1 MLVGLSDDEDHI
13 FGSFL
18 RRRGFMVQAF
28 AEAELA
34 FAAAVDMPPAAILTR
49 HVQRGA
55 VDGIELTRRVRA
67 EPATRDVAVVV
78 ITTRIEATYAAAAI
92 DAGCDGFLLLP
103 ASPELV
109 AYEVE
114 RGVAGRAKKRVRA
127 TPITD

>member
-1 MLVGLSDDEDHI
+1 
-13 FGSFL
+13 
-18 RRRGFMVQAF
+18 
-28 AEAELA
+28 
-34 FAAAVDMPPAAILTR
+34 MPPAAILTR
-49 HVQRGA
+49 HVQRGP

-67 EPATRDVAVVV
+67 EQATRHVAVVV
-78 ITTRIEATYAAAAI
+78 ITTRIEAMYAAAAI